1 MSGLIPLRELKNHPS
16 EVLRRVE
23 AGERLTVTVS
33 GRPVAELTPLA
44 RRERWVGVQC
54 ARSALAGLAP
64 DRTLSSEI
72 AEALPD
78 TTDEL

>member
-1 MSGLIPLRELKNHPS
+1 VPSIPLRQLKNQPS

-44 RRERWVGVQC
+44 RRETWVPV
-54 ARSALAGLAP
+54 ARARTAMAGLAP
-64 DRTLSSEI
+64 DRQLADEV
-72 AEALPD
+72 AAAFPD
-78 TTDEL
+78 TTDVL

>member
-1 MSGLIPLRELKNHPS
+1 VTSIPLRQLKNHPS

-33 GRPVAELTPLA
+33 GRPVAELSPVV
-44 RRERWVGVQC
+44 RRERWVPV
-54 ARSALAGLAP
+54 ARARAALEGLASDP
-64 DRTLSSEI
+64 GLAREV
-72 AEALPD
+72 AEAFPD

>member
-1 MSGLIPLRELKNHPS
+1 VSSIPLRQLKNHPS

-33 GRPVAELTPLA
+33 GRPVAELSPVI
-44 RRERWVGVQC
+44 RRERWVPV
-54 ARSALAGLAP
+54 ARARAALEGLAP
-64 DRTLSSEI
+64 DPGLAREV
-72 AEALPD
+72 AEAFPD